1 MLAKDEVLRLLI
13 SMAKASSVAE
23 VRVTPLRVRLLLLL
37 LKDPAIIRASVRAEA
52 VTPPN
57 AFNSAADCAAD
68 AARSLV
74 KVSVLPSRPVISR
87 VCARYP
93 LSTAAM
99 PASDAGAPLRAQD
112 KLFVPVEFPIVL
124 YDPPPV
130 LIAEIFKTPS

>member
-13 SMAKASSVAE
+13 SLAKASSVVE

-87 VCARYP
+87 VCARSP
-93 LSTAAM
+93 LSTAVM
-99 PASDAGAPLRAQD
+99 PDYVVRTPMGAL
-112 KLFVPVEFPIVL
+112 
-124 YDPPPV
+124 
-130 LIAEIFKTPS
+130 